1 MAAWIKTHN
10 DGQGDG
16 PVSAEAASAL
26 EHVRRLRGKVANVF
40 RAQSLLPHTIAPH
53 VDLYTALMFGPGP
66 LAREDRELVAVVVSS
81 FNDCDYCVA
90 HHSAALG
97 ALWRNDERVRTAA
110 RDFRRLPLPHKTQLL
125 LEYAEQLTHKPF
137 SMDAALID
145 ELREAGAT
153 DDEILHVNLI
163 AAYFNFVNR
172 VVLGLG
178 VTHNNDETSGYRGDA
193 PTK

>member
-1 MAAWIKTHN
+1 MTAWIKVRE

-16 PVSAEAASAL
+16 QAQGAL
-26 EHVRRLRGKVANVF
+26 ENVLARRGKVANVF

-53 VDLYTALMFGPGP
+53 LDLYTSLMFGPGP
-66 LAREDRELVAVVVSS
+66 LSREDRELVAVVVSS
-81 FNDCDYCVA
+81 FNDCEYGVA
-90 HHSAALG
+90 HHSEALRG
-97 ALWRNDERVRTAA
+97 LWRSDERVRTAA
-110 RDFRRLPLPHKTQLL
+110 RDFRRLPLPRKSQLL

-137 SMDAALID
+137 SIGADLID

-163 AAYFNFVNR
+163 TAYFNFVNR

-178 VTHNNDETSGYRGDA
+178 VTHSSDEAAGYRVE
-193 PTK
+193 